1 MPSLFEPTV
10 INGMALRNRF
20 VRSAT
25 AEGLATADGASTA
38 SLETML
44 AALAGG
50 GVGLVIAGY
59 AYVSPEGKDEAG
71 QLGVCSDDQ
80 VPGLAGLAGAVHD
93 AGGAVALQLAHAGC
107 FGVRDVSG
115 HDPVGPSALQTLGG
129 AIGRAME
136 HDELTAVTRAFACAA
151 RRAKDAACDAVQ
163 IHAAHGYLLSQFL
176 SPYFNRRTDAYGGD
190 VSHRARLLLEV
201 VAAVRGEVGDAYPV
215 LVKMNA
221 ADFLPG
227 GLSVDDM
234 LRVAGM
240 LEAEGI
246 DAVELSGGTSLE
258 QGLSFSRVG
267 RPAPGEPE
275 AYYEV
280 AARRFK
286 SEIGLPLMLCGGIRT
301 LETAERLVAQGAT
314 DYISLSRPLIRE
326 PGLVARWRAG
336 DTAPARCISDN
347 GCFDPPEG
355 SVGLVCAVEER
366 EARRAQKRERRGGEC
381 PVSRF
386 LET

>member
-10 INGMALRNRF
+10 ITGMALRNRF

-25 AEGLATADGASTA
+25 AEGLATADGASTPR
-38 SLETML
+38 LEAML
-44 AALAGG
+44 AELAVG

-71 QLGVCSDDQ
+71 QLGVCADEQ
-80 VPGLAGLAGAVHD
+80 VPGLAGLASAVHA

-107 FGVRDVSG
+107 LGTPEVSG
-115 HDPVGPSALQTLGG
+115 RDPVGPSPLETPEG
-129 AIGRAME
+129 AVGRAME
-136 HDELTAVTRAFACAA
+136 HDELTAVTQAFAAAA
-151 RRAKDAACDAVQ
+151 RRAKAAAFDAVQ

-201 VAAVRGEVGDAYPV
+201 AAAVRAEVGDDYPV

-227 GLSVDDM
+227 GLSVEDM

-240 LEAEGI
+240 LEAGGV
-246 DAVELSGGTSLE
+246 DAVELSGGTGLE

-275 AYYEV
+275 AYYEA

-286 SEIGLPLMLCGGIRT
+286 SEIGLPLILCGGIRT
-301 LETAERLVAQGAT
+301 FETAERLVAEGAT

-326 PGLVARWRAG
+326 PRLIARWRAG
-336 DTAPARCISDN
+336 DRAPARCVSDN

-355 SVGLVCAVEER
+355 CVGLVCAVEER
-366 EARRAQKRERRGGEC
+366 AARRARERERRASE
-381 PVSRF
+381 
-386 LET
+386 

>member
-1 MPSLFEPTV
+1 MPTLFEPTT
-10 INGMALRNRF
+10 INGMALDNRF

-25 AEGLATADGASTA
+25 AEGLATADGTSTPA
-38 SLETML
+38 LETML
-44 AALAGG
+44 AELAAG

-59 AYVSPEGKDEAG
+59 AYVSPEGKDEAV
-71 QLGVCSDDQ
+71 QLAVCADEQ
-80 VPGLAGLAGAVHD
+80 IPGLAALARAVRS
-93 AGGAVALQLAHAGC
+93 AGGAAALQLAHAGC
-107 FGVRDVSG
+107 FGVPELSGRD
-115 HDPVGPSALQTLGG
+115 PIGPSPLSIGDG
-129 AIGRAME
+129 AVGRAMAR
-136 HDELTAVTRAFACAA
+136 DELSAVTGAFASAA
-151 RRAKDAACDAVQ
+151 RRAKVAGFDAVQ

-190 VSHRARLLLEV
+190 VTRRARLLLEV
-201 VAAVRGEVGDAYPV
+201 AAAVRAEVGRDYPV

-227 GLSVDDM
+227 GLSEDDM

-246 DAVELSGGTSLE
+246 DAVELSGGTGLE

-275 AYYEV
+275 AYYE
-280 AARRFK
+280 AAAQRFK
-286 SEIGLPLMLCGGIRT
+286 REVGLPLMLCGGIRT
-301 LETAERLVAQGAT
+301 FETAERLVAEGAA

-326 PGLVARWRAG
+326 PRLIERWRSG

-355 SVGLVCAVEER
+355 CVGLVCAVEER
-366 EARRAQKRERRGGEC
+366 EARRTRAQERRAGD
-381 PVSRF
+381 
-386 LET
+386 

>member
-1 MPSLFEPTV
+1 MPSLFEPSV
-10 INGMALRNRF
+10 INGMDLGDRF

-25 AEGLATADGASTA
+25 AEGLATADGASTE

-44 AALAGG
+44 AELAVG
-50 GVGLVIAGY
+50 GVGLVIPGY

-71 QLGVCSDDQ
+71 QLGACSDAQ
-80 VPGLAGLAGAVHD
+80 VPGLERLAGAVHA

-107 FGVRDVSG
+107 FGAPGVSG
-115 HDPVGPSALQTLGG
+115 RDPVGPSALEARGG

-136 HDELTAVTRAFACAA
+136 HDELTAVTQAFASAA
-151 RRAKDAACDAVQ
+151 RRAKDAAFDGVQ

-190 VSHRARLLLEV
+190 VTRRARLLLEV
-201 VAAVRGEVGDAYPV
+201 AAAVREEVGDAYPV

-246 DAVELSGGTSLE
+246 DAVELSGGTGLE

-267 RPAPGEPE
+267 RPAPAEPE
-275 AYYEV
+275 AYYEA

-301 LETAERLVAQGAT
+301 FETAERLVAEGAT

-326 PGLVARWRAG
+326 PHLVARWRAG
-336 DTAPARCISDN
+336 DRAPARCISDN

-355 SVGLVCAVEER
+355 CVGLVCSVEER
-366 EARRAQKRERRGGEC
+366 RARRARREE
-381 PVSRF
+381 PPAS
-386 LET
+386 E

>member
-10 INGMALRNRF
+10 INGMALGNRF
-20 VRSAT
+20 VRAAT
-25 AEGLATADGASTA
+25 AEGLATADGASTPL
-38 SLETML
+38 LEAML
-44 AALAGG
+44 AELAGG

-71 QLGVCSDDQ
+71 QLGVCFEEQ
-80 VPGLAGLAGAVHD
+80 VPGLAGLASAVHA

-107 FGVRDVSG
+107 FGVPEVSG
-115 HDPVGPSALQTLGG
+115 RDPVGPSALETPGG
-129 AIGRAME
+129 AGGRAME
-136 HDELTAVTRAFACAA
+136 HEELSAVTRAFAAAA
-151 RRAKDAACDAVQ
+151 RRAKEAAFDSVQ

-190 VSHRARLLLEV
+190 TAHRARLLLEV
-201 VAAVRGEVGDAYPV
+201 VAAVRGEVGDDYPV

-246 DAVELSGGTSLE
+246 DAVELSGGTGLE
-258 QGLSFSRVG
+258 QGVSFSRVG

-275 AYYEV
+275 AYYE
-280 AARRFK
+280 AAAERFK
-286 SEIGLPLMLCGGIRT
+286 SETGLPLMLCGGIRT
-301 LETAERLVAQGAT
+301 FETAERLVGERTT

-326 PGLVARWRAG
+326 PHLIARWRAG

-347 GCFDPPEG
+347 GCFDPPEEC
-355 SVGLVCAVEER
+355 VGLVCAVEER
-366 EARRAQKRERRGGEC
+366 EARRARRKE
-381 PVSRF
+381 PPAS
-386 LET
+386 E

>member
-25 AEGLATADGASTA
+25 AEGLANADGASTGT
-38 SLETML
+38 LETML
-44 AALAGG
+44 AAFAGG
-50 GVGLVIAGY
+50 GVGLVIPGY

-71 QLGVCSDDQ
+71 QLGVYSDKLI
-80 VPGLAGLAGAVHD
+80 PGLAGLTGAVHA

-107 FGVRDVSG
+107 LGVPKLSGRD
-115 HDPVGPSALQTLGG
+115 PIGPSALETPGG
-129 AIGRAME
+129 AIGRAMDR
-136 HDELTAVTRAFACAA
+136 DELGAVTRAFASAA
-151 RRAKDAACDAVQ
+151 RRAKEAAFDAVQ

-176 SPYFNRRTDAYGGD
+176 SPFFNRRTDAYGGD

-201 VAAVRGEVGDAYPV
+201 AAAVRAEVGDDYPV

-246 DAVELSGGTSLE
+246 DAVELSGGTGLE

-275 AYYEV
+275 AYYEL

-301 LETAERLVAQGAT
+301 LETAERLVEQRAT
-314 DYISLSRPLIRE
+314 DYISLARPLIRE
-326 PGLVARWRAG
+326 PRLVARWQAG

-366 EARRAQKRERRGGEC
+366 EARRARERGRRAGE
-381 PVSRF
+381 
-386 LET
+386 

>member
-10 INGMALRNRF
+10 INGMALGNRF

-25 AEGLATADGASTA
+25 AEGLATADGASTPL
-38 SLETML
+38 LEAML
-44 AALAGG
+44 AELAGG

-59 AYVSPEGKDEAG
+59 AYVSPEGKDEPG
-71 QLGVCSDDQ
+71 QLGVCSDEQ
-80 VPGLAGLAGAVHD
+80 VPGLAGLASAVHA

-107 FGVRDVSG
+107 LGVPEVSG
-115 HDPVGPSALQTLGG
+115 RDPVGPSALETRGG
-129 AIGRAME
+129 ALGRAME
-136 HDELTAVTRAFACAA
+136 HDELTAVAQAFASAA
-151 RRAKDAACDAVQ
+151 RRAKNAAFDAVQ

-176 SPYFNRRTDAYGGD
+176 STYFNRRTDAYGGD
-190 VSHRARLLLEV
+190 TAHRARLLLEV
-201 VAAVRGEVGDAYPV
+201 VTAVRGEVGDDYPV

-234 LRVAGM
+234 LRVARM

-246 DAVELSGGTSLE
+246 DAVELSGGTGLE

-275 AYYEV
+275 AYYEA

-301 LETAERLVAQGAT
+301 LETAERLVAEGAT

-326 PGLVARWRAG
+326 PHLVARWRAG
-336 DTAPARCISDN
+336 DSAPARCISDN

-355 SVGLVCAVEER
+355 CVGLVCAVEER
-366 EARRAQKRERRGGEC
+366 QARRARERERRAGE
-381 PVSRF
+381 
-386 LET
+386 

>member
-25 AEGLATADGASTA
+25 AEGLATADGAATGA
-38 SLETML
+38 LETML
-44 AALAGG
+44 AAFAGG
-50 GVGLVIAGY
+50 GVGLVIPGY

-71 QLGVCSDDQ
+71 QLGVCSDEQ
-80 VPGLAGLAGAVHD
+80 IPGLAGLASAVHT

-107 FGVRDVSG
+107 LGVPEVSG
-115 HDPVGPSALQTLGG
+115 RDPVGPSALDTPEG

-136 HDELTAVTRAFACAA
+136 HEELTAVTHAFAAAA
-151 RRAKDAACDAVQ
+151 RRAKEAAFDAVQ

-176 SPYFNRRTDAYGGD
+176 SPYFNRRADAYGGA

-201 VAAVRGEVGDAYPV
+201 ARAVRGEVGDAYPV
-215 LVKMNA
+215 LVKLNA

-246 DAVELSGGTSLE
+246 DAVELSGGTGLE

-275 AYYEV
+275 AYYEL

-286 SEIGLPLMLCGGIRT
+286 GEIGLPLMLCGGIRS

-314 DYISLSRPLIRE
+314 DYVSLSRPLIRE
-326 PGLVARWRAG
+326 PRLVARWQSG

-347 GCFDPPEG
+347 GCFAPPEG

-366 EARRAQKRERRGGEC
+366 AARRARERERRAGE
-381 PVSRF
+381 
-386 LET
+386 

>member
-1 MPSLFEPTV
+1 MPSLFEHTT
-10 INGMALRNRF
+10 IAGMALDNRF

-25 AEGLATADGASTA
+25 AEGLATPDGTSTPALEATLVELAD
-38 SLETML
+38 
-44 AALAGG
+44 G
-50 GVGLVIAGY
+50 GVGLVITGY

-71 QLGVCSDDQ
+71 QLGVCADEQ
-80 VPGLAGLAGAVHD
+80 IPGLAALAGAVHS

-107 FGVRDVSG
+107 FGVPEISGRD
-115 HDPVGPSALQTLGG
+115 PIGPSPLGAG
-129 AIGRAME
+129 DGGGGRAME
-136 HDELTAVTRAFACAA
+136 RAELAAVTRAFASAA
-151 RRAKDAACDAVQ
+151 RRARVAGFDAVQ

-190 VSHRARLLLEV
+190 VTRRARLLLEV
-201 VAAVRGEVGDAYPV
+201 AAAVRAEVGGDYPV

-227 GLSVDDM
+227 GLSEDDM

-246 DAVELSGGTSLE
+246 DAVELSGGTGLE

-275 AYYEV
+275 AYYE
-280 AARRFK
+280 AAAQRFK
-286 SEIGLPLMLCGGIRT
+286 REVGLPLMLCGGIRT
-301 LETAERLVAQGAT
+301 FETAERLVAEGAA

-326 PGLVARWRAG
+326 PRLIARWRAG

-355 SVGLVCAVEER
+355 CVGLVCAVEER
-366 EARRAQKRERRGGEC
+366 EARRAREQERRAGK
-381 PVSRF
+381 
-386 LET
+386 

>member
-1 MPSLFEPTV
+1 MPGLFEPTT
-10 INGMALRNRF
+10 INGMTLRNRF

-25 AEGLATADGASTA
+25 AEGLATANGASTPR
-38 SLETML
+38 LEAML
-44 AALAGG
+44 AELADG
-50 GVGLVIAGY
+50 GVGLVIPGY

-71 QLGVCSDDQ
+71 QLGVCSDEQ
-80 VPGLAGLAGAVHD
+80 VPGLAGLASAVRA

-107 FGVRDVSG
+107 FGVPEVSG
-115 HDPVGPSALQTLGG
+115 RDPVGPSPLETPEG
-129 AIGRAME
+129 AVGRAME
-136 HDELTAVTRAFACAA
+136 HDDLTAVTQAFAAAA
-151 RRAKDAACDAVQ
+151 RRAKEAGFDAVQ

-190 VSHRARLLLEV
+190 VDRRARLLLEV
-201 VAAVRGEVGDAYPV
+201 AAAVRAEVGADYPV

-227 GLSVDDM
+227 GLSEDDM

-246 DAVELSGGTSLE
+246 DAVELSGGTGLE

-267 RPAPGEPE
+267 RPAAGEPE
-275 AYYEV
+275 AYYE
-280 AARRFK
+280 AAAKRFK
-286 SEIGLPLMLCGGIRT
+286 REVGLPLMLCGGIRT
-301 LETAERLVAQGAT
+301 LETAERLMAEGAA
-314 DYISLSRPLIRE
+314 DFISLSRPLIRE
-326 PGLVARWRAG
+326 PHLIERWRAG

-355 SVGLVCAVEER
+355 CVGLVCAVEER
-366 EARRAQKRERRGGEC
+366 EARRTREQERRAGQ
-381 PVSRF
+381 
-386 LET
+386 

>member
-1 MPSLFEPTV
+1 MPSLFEHTT
-10 INGMALRNRF
+10 IAGMALENRF

-25 AEGLATADGASTA
+25 AEGLATTDGASTPA
-38 SLETML
+38 LGAML
-44 AALAGG
+44 AELADG

-59 AYVSPEGKDEAG
+59 AYASPEGKDEAG
-71 QLGVCSDDQ
+71 QLGVCADEQ
-80 VPGLAGLAGAVHD
+80 IPGLAALASAVQS
-93 AGGAVALQLAHAGC
+93 AGGAAALQLAHAGC
-107 FGVRDVSG
+107 FGVPELSGRD
-115 HDPVGPSALQTLGG
+115 PIGPSPLRVGDG
-129 AIGRAME
+129 AVGRTMAR
-136 HDELTAVTRAFACAA
+136 DELTAVTRAFASAA
-151 RRAKDAACDAVQ
+151 RRAKIAGFDAVQ

-176 SPYFNRRTDAYGGD
+176 SPYFNQRTDAYGGD
-190 VSHRARLLLEV
+190 VTRRARLLLEV
-201 VAAVRGEVGDAYPV
+201 AAAVRAEVGGDYPV

-227 GLSVDDM
+227 GLSESDM

-246 DAVELSGGTSLE
+246 DAVELSGGTGLE

-275 AYYEV
+275 AYYEA

-286 SEIGLPLMLCGGIRT
+286 REVGLPLMLCGGIRT
-301 LETAERLVAQGAT
+301 FETAERLVAEGAT

-326 PGLVARWRAG
+326 PRLIARWRAG
-336 DTAPARCISDN
+336 DTAPARCFSDN

-355 SVGLVCAVEER
+355 CVGLVCAVEER
-366 EARRAQKRERRGGEC
+366 EARRARERERRAGE
-381 PVSRF
+381 
-386 LET
+386 

>member
-1 MPSLFEPTV
+1 MPSLFEHTT
-10 INGMALRNRF
+10 IAGMALDNRF

-25 AEGLATADGASTA
+25 AEGLATPDGTSTPALRAMLAELADG
-38 SLETML
+38 
-44 AALAGG
+44 
-50 GVGLVIAGY
+50 GVSLVITGY

-71 QLGVCSDDQ
+71 QLGVCADEQ
-80 VPGLAGLAGAVHD
+80 IPGLTALAGAVHS

-107 FGVRDVSG
+107 FGVPEISGRD
-115 HDPVGPSALQTLGG
+115 PIGPSPLRIGDGG
-129 AIGRAME
+129 GRAME
-136 HDELTAVTRAFACAA
+136 RAELTAVTQAFASAA
-151 RRAKDAACDAVQ
+151 RRARVAGFDAVQ

-190 VSHRARLLLEV
+190 VTRRARLLLEV
-201 VAAVRGEVGDAYPV
+201 AAAVRAEVGGDYPV

-227 GLSVDDM
+227 GLSEDDM

-246 DAVELSGGTSLE
+246 DAVELSGGTGLE

-275 AYYEV
+275 AYYEA

-286 SEIGLPLMLCGGIRT
+286 REVGLPLILCGGIRT
-301 LETAERLVAQGAT
+301 FETAERLVAEGAT

-326 PGLVARWRAG
+326 PRLIERWRGG

-355 SVGLVCAVEER
+355 CVGLVCAVEER
-366 EARRAQKRERRGGEC
+366 EARRTREQERRAGQ
-381 PVSRF
+381 
-386 LET
+386 

>member
-1 MPSLFEPTV
+1 
-10 INGMALRNRF
+10 
-20 VRSAT
+20 
-25 AEGLATADGASTA
+25 
-38 SLETML
+38 
-44 AALAGG
+44 
-50 GVGLVIAGY
+50 
-59 AYVSPEGKDEAG
+59 
-71 QLGVCSDDQ
+71 
-80 VPGLAGLAGAVHD
+80 AGLAGAVHA

-107 FGVRDVSG
+107 LGVPEVSG
-115 HDPVGPSALQTLGG
+115 RDPIGPSALETSGG

-136 HDELTAVTRAFACAA
+136 RDELMAVTQAFASAA
-151 RRAKDAACDAVQ
+151 RRARDAAFDAVQ

-190 VSHRARLLLEV
+190 TAHRARLLLEV
-201 VAAVRGEVGDAYPV
+201 VAAVRGEVGEDYPV

-234 LRVAGM
+234 LRVTGM

-246 DAVELSGGTSLE
+246 DAVELSGGTGLE

-275 AYYEV
+275 AYYEA

-301 LETAERLVAQGAT
+301 FETAERLVAEGAT

-326 PGLVARWRAG
+326 PHLVARWRAG
-336 DTAPARCISDN
+336 DRAPARCISDN

-355 SVGLVCAVEER
+355 CVGLVCAVEER
-366 EARRAQKRERRGGEC
+366 QARRARREEPRASE
-381 PVSRF
+381 
-386 LET
+386 

>member
-1 MPSLFEPTV
+1 MPGLFEPTA

-25 AEGLATADGASTA
+25 AEGLATADGASSA
-38 SLETML
+38 ALEAML
-44 AALAGG
+44 AAFADG

-59 AYVSPEGKDEAG
+59 AYVSAEGKDEAG
-71 QLGVCSDDQ
+71 QLGVYSDEL
-80 VPGLAGLAGAVHD
+80 VPGLAGLASAVHTASGAV
-93 AGGAVALQLAHAGC
+93 VLQLAHAGC
-107 FGVRDVSG
+107 LGVPEVSG
-115 HDPVGPSALQTLGG
+115 RDPVGPSALDTPEG

-136 HDELTAVTRAFACAA
+136 HEELTAVTHAFAAAA
-151 RRAKDAACDAVQ
+151 RRAKEAAFDAVQ

-201 VAAVRGEVGDAYPV
+201 AAAVRGEVGDAYPV

-246 DAVELSGGTSLE
+246 DAVELSGGTGLE

-267 RPAPGEPE
+267 RPALGEPE

-326 PGLVARWRAG
+326 PRLVARWRAG
-336 DTAPARCISDN
+336 DTAPARCVSDN

-355 SVGLVCAVEER
+355 SVGLACAVEER
-366 EARRAQKRERRGGEC
+366 ETRRARERERRAGE
-381 PVSRF
+381 
-386 LET
+386 

>member
-1 MPSLFEPTV
+1 MRGLFEHST
-10 INGMALRNRF
+10 ISGMALDNRF

-25 AEGLATADGASTA
+25 AEGLATTDGASTPA
-38 SLETML
+38 LEAML
-44 AALAGG
+44 AELADG

-59 AYVSPEGKDEAG
+59 AYVSPEGKDEPH
-71 QLGVCSDDQ
+71 QLGVCADEQ
-80 VPGLAGLAGAVHD
+80 VPGLAALASAVQA
-93 AGGAVALQLAHAGC
+93 AGGAAALQLAHAGC
-107 FGVRDVSG
+107 FGVPEISG
-115 HDPVGPSALQTLGG
+115 LDPIGPSPLRAGDG
-129 AIGRAME
+129 AGRVME
-136 HDELTAVTRAFACAA
+136 RDELAAVTEAFASAA
-151 RRAKDAACDAVQ
+151 RRARAAGFDAVQ

-176 SPYFNRRTDAYGGD
+176 SPYFNRRTDGYGGD
-190 VSHRARLLLEV
+190 VTHRARLLLEV
-201 VAAVRGEVGDAYPV
+201 AAAVRAEVGEDYPV

-227 GLSVDDM
+227 GLSEDDM

-240 LEAEGI
+240 LEAEGV
-246 DAVELSGGTSLE
+246 DAVELSGGTGLE

-275 AYYEV
+275 AYYEA

-286 SEIGLPLMLCGGIRT
+286 REVGLPLMLCGGIRT
-301 LETAERLVAQGAT
+301 FETAERLVAEGAT

-326 PGLVARWRAG
+326 PRLIERWRAG

-355 SVGLVCAVEER
+355 CVGLVCAVEER
-366 EARRAQKRERRGGEC
+366 EARRTREQERRAGE
-381 PVSRF
+381 
-386 LET
+386 

>member
-1 MPSLFEPTV
+1 MPTLFEPTT
-10 INGMALRNRF
+10 INGKALGNRF

-25 AEGLATADGASTA
+25 AEGLATADGTSTPLLEAMLSELAS
-38 SLETML
+38 
-44 AALAGG
+44 G

-71 QLGVCSDDQ
+71 QLGVCSDEQ
-80 VPGLAGLAGAVHD
+80 VPGLTGLASAVHA
-93 AGGAVALQLAHAGC
+93 AGGAAALQLAHAGC
-107 FGVRDVSG
+107 LGVPEVSG
-115 HDPVGPSALQTLGG
+115 NDPIGPSPLETEEG
-129 AIGRAME
+129 AVGRAME
-136 HDELTAVTRAFACAA
+136 VDDLTAVRRAFASAA
-151 RRAKDAACDAVQ
+151 RRAKDAGFDAVQ

-190 VSHRARLLLEV
+190 TARRARLLLEV
-201 VAAVRGEVGDAYPV
+201 AAAVRAEVGDAYPV

-246 DAVELSGGTSLE
+246 DAVELSGGTGLQ
-258 QGLSFSRVG
+258 QGISFSRIG

-275 AYYEV
+275 AYYED

-286 SEIGLPLMLCGGIRT
+286 SAIGLPLILCGGIRT
-301 LETAERLVAQGAT
+301 FETAERLVSEGAT

-326 PGLVARWRAG
+326 PRLIERWRAG

-355 SVGLVCAVEER
+355 CVGLVCAVDER
-366 EARRAQKRERRGGEC
+366 EARRARERERRAGEQ
-381 PVSRF
+381 PPIR
-386 LET
+386 